1 MSDGQARHLR
11 PDETALIVAILASKR
26 GEHSLQQELA
36 TALVEEMKDGG
47 MGSLKFV
54 GAAGRKFG
62 EQLAEAEFQDADGV
76 ALSIT
81 INVDQHGSLF
91 EMDVWKVDF
100 TPLIRLPSPPRTS
113 DK

>member
-1 MSDGQARHLR
+1 
-11 PDETALIVAILASKR
+11 
-26 GEHSLQQELA
+26 
-36 TALVEEMKDGG
+36 
-47 MGSLKFV
+47 
-54 GAAGRKFG
+54 
-62 EQLAEAEFQDADGV
+62 LAEAEFQDADGV